1 MGLTSDQVSL
11 IKSTVPILR
20 QYGKII
26 TTTFYDNMLSDHPEL
41 NDIFNRT
48 NQVNGHQ
55 ASALAGSLYAYASH
69 IDDLGVLAPAVEKI
83 VQKHASLYIQPE
95 QYDLVG
101 YYLLKAMKIV
111 LGDAL
116 TEDIQSAVRISS
128 FQYSFHGCVP
138 LKHHSYFPL
147 QLQCRKTSTIFWHH
161 AFDVVPS
168 PVILW
173 IDVDL
178 TLQIVGHRLSTTR
191 KPDDGPRTATLQRT
205 PRMDQLA
212 RLHHRLQSRR
222 IRRHHIFLPKA
233 RR

>member
-20 QYGKII
+20 QYGKTI

-41 NDIFNRT
+41 NHIFNRT

-55 ASALAGSLYAYASH
+55 ASALAGSLYAYASY

-95 QYDLVG
+95 QYDVVG

-116 TEDIQSAVRISS
+116 TEDIQSAVRI
-128 FQYSFHGCVP
+128 P
-138 LKHHSYFPL
+138 FPIPPSRL
-147 QLQCRKTSTIFWHH
+147 RAIETPNLLSITTS
-161 AFDVVPS
+161 
-168 PVILW
+168 
-173 IDVDL
+173 
-178 TLQIVGHRLSTTR
+178 
-191 KPDDGPRTATLQRT
+191 
-205 PRMDQLA
+205 M
-212 RLHHRLQSRR
+212 
-222 IRRHHIFLPKA
+222 
-233 RR
+233 